1 MALSDSGRFA
11 LLMTKN
17 VQMTPVIALRARK
30 SFSTYLDLLRFTAAL
45 LVVLEHAVLL
55 GVLPQ
60 IGALTRL
67 SHESVMVFFVLSG
80 LVIGVSSLS
89 AGMTAGEYVA
99 SRAARIYCVA
109 LPALV
114 CCYGFVSI
122 VGGGATHGL
131 PVGQFL
137 SSFFFLDGAWFN
149 YAEVPLNGPYWSL
162 CYEVWYYAFWGALC
176 FVRRPSIRLLAGGL
190 VLAAM
195 GPAFAALIGTWLMG
209 AVIASHGDR
218 MLSAL
223 RRSPR
228 WVGPGLFAGSVACVV
243 LIASSHLQED
253 VRQVLIARI
262 HGWWRMRGSEY
273 VVTDYVI
280 GILVAIH
287 LVSALS
293 VFGDGRRL
301 YDSRA
306 GRTIRYCASFTFTL
320 YLFHYPILLA
330 LKAVGGSQSPSLI
343 GGLGV
348 VAVTLA
354 GVWVVSFGTERQLPR
369 WKRMA
374 RLVVTR
380 ASRVDLMSGSS
391 PIATSQARA
400 R

>member
-1 MALSDSGRFA
+1 M
-11 LLMTKN
+11 
-17 VQMTPVIALRARK
+17 
-30 SFSTYLDLLRFTAAL
+30 
-45 LVVLEHAVLL
+45 
-55 GVLPQ
+55 
-60 IGALTRL
+60 
-67 SHESVMVFFVLSG
+67 
-80 LVIGVSSLS
+80 
-89 AGMTAGEYVA
+89 
-99 SRAARIYCVA
+99 
-109 LPALV
+109 
-114 CCYGFVSI
+114 
-122 VGGGATHGL
+122 
-131 PVGQFL
+131 
-137 SSFFFLDGAWFN
+137 
-149 YAEVPLNGPYWSL
+149 
-162 CYEVWYYAFWGALC
+162 
-176 FVRRPSIRLLAGGL
+176 
-190 VLAAM
+190 
-195 GPAFAALIGTWLMG
+195 
-209 AVIASHGDR
+209 
-218 MLSAL
+218 
-223 RRSPR
+223 
-228 WVGPGLFAGSVACVV
+228 

-293 VFGDGRRL
+293 LFGDGRRL

-306 GRTIRYCASFTFTL
+306 GRAIRYCASFTFTL

>member
-1 MALSDSGRFA
+1 
-11 LLMTKN
+11 MTKD
-17 VQMTPVIALRARK
+17 VQMTPVTTLKNRK
-30 SFSTYLDLLRFTAAL
+30 NFSTYLDLLRFTAAL

-60 IGALTRL
+60 VGVLTQL
-67 SHESVMVFFVLSG
+67 SHESVLVFFVLSG
-80 LVIGVSSLS
+80 LVIGASSLS
-89 AGMTAGEYVA
+89 RDMTAGEYIA

-122 VGGGATHGL
+122 VGSGTTHAL
-131 PVGQFL
+131 PIARFA

-176 FVRRPSIRLLAGGL
+176 FVRRPSIRLLTAGL
-190 VLAAM
+190 LLAAM

-209 AVIASHGDR
+209 AAIASHGDR

-223 RRSPR
+223 RRSAR
-228 WVGPGLFAGSVACVV
+228 WVGPCLFAGSVTGIV

-293 VFGDGRRL
+293 VFGNGRHL

-306 GRTIRYCASFTFTL
+306 GRAIRYCAGFTFTL

-330 LKAVGGSQSPSLI
+330 LKAARGSQPPSLI
-343 GGLGV
+343 EGLGV
-348 VAVTLA
+348 IAVTLV
-354 GVWVVSFGTERQLPR
+354 GVWLVAFGTERQLPR
-369 WKRMA
+369 WKQMA
-374 RLVVTR
+374 RAVVAR
-380 ASRVDLMSGSS
+380 ASRVDMTSGPS
-391 PIATSQARA
+391 PIEVSEARA
-400 R
+400 Q

>member
-1 MALSDSGRFA
+1 
-11 LLMTKN
+11 MTKG
-17 VQMTPVIALRARK
+17 VHMTPVATLKIRK
-30 SFSTYLDLLRFTAAL
+30 SLSTYLDLLRFTAAL

-55 GVLPQ
+55 GVLPPM
-60 IGALTRL
+60 GVLTQL

-80 LVIGVSSLS
+80 LVIGASSLS
-89 AGMTAGEYVA
+89 PDMTAGEYIA

-122 VGGGATHGL
+122 VGGGTTHGL
-131 PVGQFL
+131 PVGPFA

-176 FVRRPSIRLLAGGL
+176 FVRRPSIRLLAAGL

-195 GPAFAALIGTWLMG
+195 GPAFAALIGTWLLG
-209 AVIASHGDR
+209 AAIASHGDR
-218 MLSAL
+218 MVSAL

-228 WVGPGLFAGSVACVV
+228 WVGPCLFAGSVAGIV

-253 VRQVLIARI
+253 VRQLLIARI

-287 LVSALS
+287 LVSALW
-293 VFGDGRRL
+293 VFGEGRRL

-306 GRTIRYCASFTFTL
+306 GRAIRYCAGFTFTL

-330 LKAVGGSQSPSLI
+330 LKAVRGSQPPSLT

-348 VAVTLA
+348 IAMTLA
-354 GVWVVSFGTERQLPR
+354 GVWVVAFGTERQLPR
-369 WKRMA
+369 WKQMA
-374 RLVVTR
+374 RAVVAR

-391 PIATSQARA
+391 PIDVSQARA